1 MVLRRIRVAD
11 AADDPWIGKSPFE
24 SAVLGSQRIAKRV
37 KVAAE
42 DVDSSRIHALQCQ
55 FASEHILRMRDAL
68 CRLRPASCFSISDA
82 CFRAGSR

>member
-42 DVDSSRIHALQCQ
+42 DVDSFRIHAL
-55 FASEHILRMRDAL
+55 
-68 CRLRPASCFSISDA
+68 
-82 CFRAGSR
+82 